1 MIEFKRSKK
10 NRSKNALFNPYKN
23 GITSYD
29 MAYLSSKTNSKN
41 KSVYQ
46 NLLKRNSNC
55 VLKIYFDLINKK
67 FSKKIDIYSKKV
79 KLLINDSIIMIE
91 FKRSKKN
98 RSKNTLFNPYKNGI
112 SSYDMAYLS
121 SKRNLKNKTIYQEN
135 DSKKDY
141 LAA

>member
-41 KSVYQ
+41 KSV
-46 NLLKRNSNC
+46 
-55 VLKIYFDLINKK
+55 
-67 FSKKIDIYSKKV
+67 
-79 KLLINDSIIMIE
+79 
-91 FKRSKKN
+91 
-98 RSKNTLFNPYKNGI
+98 
-112 SSYDMAYLS
+112 
-121 SKRNLKNKTIYQEN
+121 NLKN